1 MPKKFAMKYVV
12 EDHTDGVLR
21 FYFRRKGQKKIR
33 LPGVPGSDEF
43 NNAYYDALSGKLK
56 EERTGPKLSN
66 KGTLR
71 WLCEQ
76 YFQSAEYKKL
86 DQRTRHVRKLIIEH
100 LWAEPVKPG
109 SSKLFEDMPL
119 SALGPKAIRV
129 LRDRK
134 AETPEAA
141 NDRLKALRAVFN
153 WATKKDVELALT
165 NPARDVAYFQS
176 AGDGYHSWT
185 EEEVATFEERH
196 PIGTK
201 ARLALAL
208 MLYTSQRR
216 SDVVLFGKQHVT
228 NGRLR
233 FTQQKNRNRKP
244 ISLEIPIHPELQR
257 VIDASP
263 CGDLT
268 FLVTEFNRP
277 FTANGFGNWF
287 RKRCNEAGLPHCSS
301 HGLRKAAAS
310 RLADRGATEHQIMS
324 ITGHTTSKEVTRYTK
339 AANQKRLA
347 RSAIGLMNKDVEDE

>member
-1 MPKKFAMKYVV
+1 MQRSRKY
-12 EDHTDGVLR
+12 
-21 FYFRRKGQKKIR
+21 I
-33 LPGVPGSDEF
+33 S
-43 NNAYYDALSGKLK
+43 
-56 EERTGPKLSN
+56 
-66 KGTLR
+66 
-71 WLCEQ
+71 
-76 YFQSAEYKKL
+76 
-86 DQRTRHVRKLIIEH
+86 
-100 LWAEPVKPG
+100 
-109 SSKLFEDMPL
+109 
-119 SALGPKAIRV
+119 
-129 LRDRK
+129 
-134 AETPEAA
+134 AA
-141 NDRLKALRAVFN
+141 NGI
-153 WATKKDVELALT
+153 T
-165 NPARDVAYFQS
+165 PQS
-176 AGDGYHSWT
+176 GDGYHSWT
-185 EEEVATFEERH
+185 EEEVAAFEERH

-228 NGRLR
+228 NGWLK
-233 FTQQKNRNRKP
+233 FTQQRNRNRKP
-244 ISLEIPIHPELQR
+244 ITLEIPIHPELQS

-263 CGDLT
+263 RGDLT

-347 RSAIGLMNKDVEDE
+347 KSAVGLMNKDFEDE